1 MKCSVLYKLS
11 YTYLCLHLFLFLI
24 TWLDFG
30 VGLVLAIL
38 FGSGFYK
45 LYKNIDD
52 NEVIVIDKKAWGII
66 FLIAGLWCFLG
77 GIGYFYYQSFDYHF
91 RNAVFRDL
99 INYDWTV
106 FYDRANTPL
115 VYYMGFWLVPALVG
129 KFLVLIGATN
139 QGAFLGANVF
149 LLMYAIFGVVLI
161 FVNLIKAVGVK
172 SLGKIFVA
180 LLLFVLFS
188 GMDIVGQKFFLVG
201 KPPFL
206 YHLDWWASF
215 MQYSSHSTSMF
226 WVFNQFIPACLIVLI
241 FYNERNIKSFG
252 FLVAVSLFFAP
263 YPTAGIGFFMVVY
276 ALREFLRAESKK
288 EFLEKNIFSVV
299 NLIGVFWILP
309 VIILY
314 FITNSEGMYGY
325 YNVFDYTSVKML
337 MVFLLLEFLIYAIL
351 ILPKYKNNWIFY
363 AVVISLCLIP
373 FLRLDQQNNFCM
385 RSSIPIMIIL
395 TVLIEKFIFEEK
407 FSIRKGILVFCIIIG
422 MFTPFYEFYRG
433 FHYVI
438 EAKKLNLVADE
449 IYTLNNKFIRMPLF
463 FYDVNHQFTAKEYKE
478 DLFWQFLAKKTKGLN
493 TN

>member
-1 MKCSVLYKLS
+1 MKCSMLYKLS
-11 YTYLCLHLFLFLI
+11 YTYLCLPLFLFLI

-99 INYDWTV
+99 INYDWPV

-180 LLLFVLFS
+180 LLLFVLF
-188 GMDIVGQKFFLVG
+188 L
-201 KPPFL
+201 
-206 YHLDWWASF
+206 
-215 MQYSSHSTSMF
+215 
-226 WVFNQFIPACLIVLI
+226 
-241 FYNERNIKSFG
+241 
-252 FLVAVSLFFAP
+252 
-263 YPTAGIGFFMVVY
+263 
-276 ALREFLRAESKK
+276 
-288 EFLEKNIFSVV
+288 
-299 NLIGVFWILP
+299 
-309 VIILY
+309 
-314 FITNSEGMYGY
+314 
-325 YNVFDYTSVKML
+325 
-337 MVFLLLEFLIYAIL
+337 
-351 ILPKYKNNWIFY
+351 
-363 AVVISLCLIP
+363 
-373 FLRLDQQNNFCM
+373 
-385 RSSIPIMIIL
+385 
-395 TVLIEKFIFEEK
+395 
-407 FSIRKGILVFCIIIG
+407 
-422 MFTPFYEFYRG
+422 
-433 FHYVI
+433 
-438 EAKKLNLVADE
+438 
-449 IYTLNNKFIRMPLF
+449 
-463 FYDVNHQFTAKEYKE
+463 
-478 DLFWQFLAKKTKGLN
+478 
-493 TN
+493 